1 MCDHSGMEAA
11 IKTRWCIHTM
21 DYEPEERKDAI
32 FSTMQNRESLTRSEG
47 GQTET
52 NIHRVSLT
60 CGI

>member
-1 MCDHSGMEAA
+1 
-11 IKTRWCIHTM
+11 M